1 MDLPFELFVATRY
14 LLARRR
20 QAFISVISLISVI
33 GVWFDPTENDAPHR
47 EWTEAAWQKLKSEKV
62 GAYSNFLSDEGEDR
76 IRDAYPDST
85 YNRLAELKRIYDPEN
100 FFQLNQNIR
109 PR

>member
-1 MDLPFELFVATRY
+1 MQRALRN
-14 LLARRR
+14 AR
-20 QAFISVISLISVI
+20 
-33 GVWFDPTENDAPHR
+33 T
-47 EWTEAAWQKLKSEKV
+47 
-62 GAYSNFLSDEGEDR
+62 R